1 MTGENNPNYKGK
13 ETVICDNCKKK
24 FERIPSLVNLTNS
37 KGENHNFCCKECYW
51 EFRKKYYVGEKLYN
65 TGIKMSEEFC
75 NKVRENTLK
84 QYADG
89 ILNRQTAPQRKVN
102 AMLDKLEISFVNEK
116 IFKYYS
122 VDNYISNS
130 NLIIEVMG
138 DYFHANPILYNDYNK
153 LDEMQQKDI
162 IRDKRKNTYIK
173 KYYNIDILY
182 LWESDINNNPIIC
195 EKLIEKYI
203 KNDGKLD
210 DYNSFNFLLCDNIL
224 KLKNEIINPYFK
236 NNP

>member
-1 MTGENNPNYKGK
+1 
-13 ETVICDNCKKK
+13 
-24 FERIPSLVNLTNS
+24 
-37 KGENHNFCCKECYW
+37 
-51 EFRKKYYVGEKLYN
+51 
-65 TGIKMSEEFC
+65 MSEEFC

-153 LDEMQQKDI
+153 LNEMQQKDI

-173 KYYNIDILY
+173 KYYDIDILY

>member
-1 MTGENNPNYKGK
+1 
-13 ETVICDNCKKK
+13 
-24 FERIPSLVNLTNS
+24 
-37 KGENHNFCCKECYW
+37 
-51 EFRKKYYVGEKLYN
+51 
-65 TGIKMSEEFC
+65 
-75 NKVRENTLK
+75 
-84 QYADG
+84 
-89 ILNRQTAPQRKVN
+89 
-102 AMLDKLEISFVNEK
+102 
-116 IFKYYS
+116 
-122 VDNYISNS
+122 
-130 NLIIEVMG
+130 
-138 DYFHANPILYNDYNK
+138 
-153 LDEMQQKDI
+153 MQQKDI

-236 NNP
+236 NNPYTTTM

>member
-1 MTGENNPNYKGK
+1 
-13 ETVICDNCKKK
+13 
-24 FERIPSLVNLTNS
+24 
-37 KGENHNFCCKECYW
+37 
-51 EFRKKYYVGEKLYN
+51 
-65 TGIKMSEEFC
+65 MSEEFC

-153 LDEMQQKDI
+153 LNEMQQKDI
-162 IRDKRKNTYIK
+162 IRDKRK
-173 KYYNIDILY
+173 KYLHKEILRY
-182 LWESDINNNPIIC
+182 R
-195 EKLIEKYI
+195 
-203 KNDGKLD
+203 
-210 DYNSFNFLLCDNIL
+210 
-224 KLKNEIINPYFK
+224 YFIFMGIRY
-236 NNP
+236 